1 MLLVPWEMWGQS
13 VTGDFTVSGEGTYE
27 FSDNSTK
34 KVLTVSN
41 GNVEISTPSG
51 VTDNLILIKGGTVDS
66 PIKVTLNAV
75 KLENNR
81 YSSIEVENNSV
92 AVIELTGDNTIEESN
107 LEVGSDVNLTIKG
120 KEDGK
125 LTINPRSGYAIGGY
139 SSNNSL
145 IKISDTEIVT
155 NDN

>member
-92 AVIELTGDNTIEESN
+92 AYR
-107 LEVGSDVNLTIKG
+107 
-120 KEDGK
+120 
-125 LTINPRSGYAIGGY
+125 INWR
-139 SSNNSL
+139 
-145 IKISDTEIVT
+145 
-155 NDN
+155 